1 MPLRQIVAEVTRRW
15 DTYYILPAG
24 SHYAGNAKVLDFWR
38 DLLGQNVI
46 VLDDLDAVCETIAL
60 TVGLGEQAI
69 DLDEGL
75 RDLDRRRLRRPPA
88 PCRRRWP
95 ASAGGRRAEVSRAA
109 GASTRH
115 RPRGVTRL

>member
-1 MPLRQIVAEVTRRW
+1 MPLRQVVDEVTRRW
-15 DTYYILPAG
+15 DTYYLLPAG

-38 DLLGQNVI
+38 DLLGQNAV

-60 TVGLGEQAI
+60 TIGLGEQAI

-75 RDLDRRRLRRPPA
+75 RRPGPRRLQRHRR

-95 ASAGGRRAEVSRAA
+95 ASAGGGGPRCRRCRRSRDT
-109 GASTRH
+109 AS
-115 RPRGVTRL
+115 GVTRL